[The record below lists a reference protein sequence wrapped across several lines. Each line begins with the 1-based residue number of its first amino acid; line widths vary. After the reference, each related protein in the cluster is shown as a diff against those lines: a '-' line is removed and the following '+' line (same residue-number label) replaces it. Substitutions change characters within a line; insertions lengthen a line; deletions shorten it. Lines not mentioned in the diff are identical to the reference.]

1 MHAEPA
7 TRMQALLLSFARTGV
22 PAPDWPR
29 FDPRKPRLMELGDQV
44 RVVEWP
50 RYATLDLLSG

>member
-1 MHAEPA
+1 
-7 TRMQALLLSFARTGV
+7 MQALLLSFARTGV